1 MAGRNVAPKHV
12 VAKKLTVLLEAW
24 QGILG
29 VCGPQ
34 GERCGVAQGWC
45 GARASML
52 ERRVHACVSVW
63 HVGAQ
68 SPCMRACVACR
79 SAESVHA

>member
-24 QGILG
+24 CGNVVLMQGILG

-52 ERRVHACVSVW
+52 ERRVHAC
-63 HVGAQ
+63 
-68 SPCMRACVACR
+68 
-79 SAESVHA
+79 